1 MMFRS
6 NVGNDNDVVFEFT

>member
-1 MMFRS
+1 MFRS